1 MANAQMQCNSFHMSN
16 MAPQFDNHNH
26 GKDYTSTLHEAI
38 RTLIQH
44 GQLGKCMQ
52 EKNQLTKG

>member
-16 MAPQFDNHNH
+16 MAPQFAKHNQ

-44 GQLGKCMQ
+44 GRVGNIMQ